1 MNCQKWIC
9 VWTLFLLCLSGAFG
23 QQFRDL
29 SIEKPLPDIVRWIDN
44 HHYVLREF
52 TGNLGESRIYTVDAR
67 SGEKDTCILD
77 FRALNPQASQSV
89 RTIDGDLCEVKNGT
103 RRWLTRTS
111 EKEEIFRVSPD
122 GRQVAFVR
130 DNDLYTLDIATGTE
144 RRYTYDGSEDILNG
158 RASWVYYEEIL
169 GRQTKYAAFWW
180 SPDSKHLAFY
190 RFDDTQVP
198 VFPIYNSMGQHG
210 YLEKTHYPKAGDPNP
225 KVKIGVADV
234 ETGSVV
240 WADFDSDVDQYFGTP
255 FWRPDGSSLLV
266 QWMPREQNE
275 LRLYDVY
282 IGTGVT
288 KSIYQ
293 ENYPTWIDWIARL
306 TWVGNDFLMVR
317 DGDGWQQIYYYAAD
331 GTLKNK
337 LTSGRN
343 WNTEILK
350 VDEKNKW
357 VYYQSN
363 GELSTR
369 TDLYRVRF
377 NAKQQQRLTFG
388 EYSHDNFLISPD
400 GSYVI
405 TTYANVNT
413 PARIAL
419 IDTKS
424 GKYQVIAD
432 SKGPKLDDGNLKWR
446 DMVWLTTKDGFRLPG
461 CISFP
466 KNRKEGEKYPVI
478 FQIYGGPNTPSVKE
492 RWLSPRFAGL
502 EDVIRISVDHRG
514 SGHCGKKGMDYM
526 HRNLGK
532 WEMNDYIEWV
542 EWLRKQPYVDSTRI
556 MISGGSYG
564 GYMAAMAVTYGAGY
578 FQYAIS
584 EYPFVDWAL
593 YDSHYTER
601 YMDRPQDNPEGYRA
615 ASVLTYLDRYQSKG
629 ESMLYLLHGLMDDN
643 VHVQNT
649 FQLVD
654 SLQKLE
660 KQFRLMV
667 FPNERHGWFVKLKY
681 TAKAKNDFMNECLNL
696 NSHSLK
702 TTE

>member
-1 MNCQKWIC
+1 M
-9 VWTLFLLCLSGAFG
+9 
-23 QQFRDL
+23 
-29 SIEKPLPDIVRWIDN
+29 
-44 HHYVLREF
+44 
-52 TGNLGESRIYTVDAR
+52 
-67 SGEKDTCILD
+67 
-77 FRALNPQASQSV
+77 
-89 RTIDGDLCEVKNGT
+89 
-103 RRWLTRTS
+103 
-111 EKEEIFRVSPD
+111 
-122 GRQVAFVR
+122 
-130 DNDLYTLDIATGTE
+130 
-144 RRYTYDGSEDILNG
+144 
-158 RASWVYYEEIL
+158 
-169 GRQTKYAAFWW
+169 
-180 SPDSKHLAFY
+180 
-190 RFDDTQVP
+190 
-198 VFPIYNSMGQHG
+198 
-210 YLEKTHYPKAGDPNP
+210 
-225 KVKIGVADV
+225 ADV

-275 LRLYDVY
+275 LRLYDVH
-282 IGTGVT
+282 IGTGVA

-306 TWVGNDFLMVR
+306 TWVGDDFLMIR

-405 TTYANVNT
+405 TTYANVKT

-432 SKGPKLDDGNLKWR
+432 LKGPKLDDGNLKWR

-584 EYPFVDWAL
+584 EYPVVDWAL